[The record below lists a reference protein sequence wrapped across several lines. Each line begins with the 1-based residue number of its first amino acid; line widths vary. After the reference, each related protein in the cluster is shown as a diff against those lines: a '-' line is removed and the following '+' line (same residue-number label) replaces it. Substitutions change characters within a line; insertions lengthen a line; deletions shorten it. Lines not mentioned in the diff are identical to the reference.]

1 MEEIARRDE
10 LWVLLPGFR
19 MSEWAE
25 SRGNSVLTHNNTAI
39 SAPASAKQ
47 RMHKVPASPNL
58 KYARKYFKPFAVATA
73 RPIPMPVTQLEQAF
87 PSIIPVN
94 ARCRRNRRAAESQEG
109 RALMGELVLTIPAIT
124 ATPNGATPIVSGY
137 AKQNRERTAN
147 RTLARITQFNNHLAK
162 GRWLLPDP
170 LPEASRLKSGQNPLR
185 QSSTRAHDAR
195 IIWNSRIV
203 FFYFF
208 RVKYTYDKRI
218 E

>member
-94 ARCRRNRRAAESQEG
+94 AKMPKKQACGGIAG
-109 RALMGELVLTIPAIT
+109 RPCADGGTCVDDPSDNCDPKRGDADCIGICE
-124 ATPNGATPIVSGY
+124 
-137 AKQNRERTAN
+137 AK
-147 RTLARITQFNNHLAK
+147 
-162 GRWLLPDP
+162 
-170 LPEASRLKSGQNPLR
+170 
-185 QSSTRAHDAR
+185 
-195 IIWNSRIV
+195 
-203 FFYFF
+203 
-208 RVKYTYDKRI
+208 
-218 E
+218 